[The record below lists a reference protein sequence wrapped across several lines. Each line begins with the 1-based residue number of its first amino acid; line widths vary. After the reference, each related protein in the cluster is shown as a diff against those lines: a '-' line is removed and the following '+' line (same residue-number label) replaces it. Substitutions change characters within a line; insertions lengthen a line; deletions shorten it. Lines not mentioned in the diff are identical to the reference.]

1 MKELIKQKSLGDLY
15 FFCQKLKFKEYPYN
29 EDITPLT
36 KFSRRKDVILIPNF
50 QNIISIR
57 TIKNTLNLKIY
68 ISPSKRNY
76 WIIKKA

>member
-36 KFSRRKDVILIPNF
+36 KFSGRKDVILIPNF

-57 TIKNTLNLKIY
+57 TIKNTLNLEIY

-76 WIIKKA
+76 